1 MGGPTALGQFR
12 SGTTVLNVKSFYAF
26 VLVRIYDLQATH
38 ETHENGSR
46 FSVKVKKP
54 VGYRVARLRLKI
66 KDK

>member
-38 ETHENGSR
+38 ENGSR